1 VFGITETETF
11 EQFVAVLKI
20 KLILNLF
27 LPLETV
33 QVQQS
38 TIFLWTEGK
47 CRAFLFMNIFIK
59 STN

>member
-1 VFGITETETF
+1 VFGINETETF

-47 CRAFLFMNIFIK
+47 CRAFLFM
-59 STN
+59 